1 MMVITN
7 VGEIQIGPFLIG
19 NILKNRNCAIFLL
32 KLSVCAVSY
41 VFSNYVMVIMNVGE
55 IQTGPFLIGK

>member
-7 VGEIQIGPFLIG
+7 VGEIQIGPFFIG
-19 NILKNRNCAIFLL
+19 MILKSRNRAIFLL

>member
-19 NILKNRNCAIFLL
+19 KILKSRNCAIFLL
-32 KLSVCAVSY
+32 KLSVS

>member
-1 MMVITN
+1 MIVITN
-7 VGEIQIGPFLIG
+7 VGEIQIGPFFIG
-19 NILKNRNCAIFLL
+19 MILKSRNCAIFLL

>member
-1 MMVITN
+1 MLVMN
-7 VGEIQIGPFLIG
+7 VGEIRTGPFLIG
-19 NILKNRNCAIFLL
+19 KILKSRNCAIFLL

>member
-19 NILKNRNCAIFLL
+19 KILKSRNCAIFSLI
-32 KLSVCAVSY
+32 LSVGAVSY
-41 VFSNYVMVIMNVGE
+41 VFFKLCDGDHE
-55 IQTGPFLIGK
+55 CR